1 MLLIRSHYVAEQV
14 SRQSKMWPYS
24 TPKSDTMAYLW
35 PLVGKKSI
43 VLTNGP
49 GAVTM
54 DVELGAQLPEEQQG
68 DFIKSYKEFLLSY
81 REKGG
86 MLKWCE
92 NLFSDR
98 RRKAL
103 AEKVDGFLTNVIRSK
118 FDDMKKTK
126 AVSSRSILALS
137 LSDTDVL
144 TEEIIDGTKDQL
156 KTFMFAGHD
165 TTSILLQWALY
176 ELSRTPRAM
185 KTLRAELQGL
195 FGSDLSPEAIR
206 KALLLKGDEVT
217 QKMTY
222 TSAVIKETLRL
233 YPPAGSAR
241 LCPPGSNFHIQLRD
255 GSSLCADGMV
265 LYNCATLIQRDVEVY
280 GSTKDDFVPERWLG
294 NTDTSMATNDDEK
307 AGIGKAGESEIPA
320 AAWRPFERG
329 PRNCIGQELA
339 NIEARVILAC
349 VVGGYDF
356 EKVGLGEAT
365 LGVDGKPIINE
376 KGQHQSNTQLYNTRQ
391 VTARPVDCMK
401 SSGIISFIISS
412 VFASD
417 ISIPASQLAT
427 FAMRSAVIIAAV
439 AGMAAANPIVA
450 RDTSAQDG
458 IDFDV
463 FDAAPEPTK
472 VGPAVGVASEKATYN
487 VASASAA
494 AAADATQNPVSP
506 DSTLAARDAAAPN
519 NSGCKA
525 TEPAGS
531 GPTTTPD
538 TYEAFMANPVYDNIA
553 NSAPAPDGYSL
564 AFSDLT
570 ASLQNPSY
578 ISLITLKSF
587 DPYLCQQQCD
597 AASFC
602 YAFNLYIERDPFYTT
617 NDTNCQDPK
626 STVNYKCTLYG
637 AKVDNTTA
645 TNDGQWRSK
654 FHVGIKGSN
663 GYNKLA
669 PPPQQD
675 GFSGPIELGGA
686 INAPGN
692 YMGAKYY
699 PGPFNPGQCA
709 SACQATTTYDKKH
722 PRSDG
727 TYDACNFF
735 NAYVLSKN
743 GAPQGTY
750 CSMYTVV
757 WDKKYSTNYGQYR
770 GSDRYTVSQSYGY
783 SLTIQDSGKL

>member
-49 GAVTM
+49 GWKDMRKHFNPGFAPQHLMSLMPVILENTQTFVAKLDRLAMTGEVFELEPLCTNLTFDIIGAVTM

-144 TEEIIDGTKDQL
+144 TQEIIDGTKDQL

-165 TTSILLQWALY
+165 TTSILLQWAIY

-195 FGSDLSPEAIR
+195 FGPDLSPEAIR
-206 KALLLKGDEVT
+206 KALSLKGDEVT
-217 QKMTY
+217 QRMTY

-255 GSSLCADGMV
+255 GSSLCADGMI

-376 KGQHQSNTQLYNTRQ
+376 KGQHRSNTQLYNVSLCLTCRFSLVNNANEPGQTRQ

-401 SSGIISFIISS
+401 VRVKSRDRSS
-412 VFASD
+412 
-417 ISIPASQLAT
+417 
-427 FAMRSAVIIAAV
+427 
-439 AGMAAANPIVA
+439 
-450 RDTSAQDG
+450 
-458 IDFDV
+458 
-463 FDAAPEPTK
+463 
-472 VGPAVGVASEKATYN
+472 
-487 VASASAA
+487 
-494 AAADATQNPVSP
+494 
-506 DSTLAARDAAAPN
+506 
-519 NSGCKA
+519 
-525 TEPAGS
+525 
-531 GPTTTPD
+531 
-538 TYEAFMANPVYDNIA
+538 
-553 NSAPAPDGYSL
+553 
-564 AFSDLT
+564 
-570 ASLQNPSY
+570 
-578 ISLITLKSF
+578 
-587 DPYLCQQQCD
+587 
-597 AASFC
+597 
-602 YAFNLYIERDPFYTT
+602 
-617 NDTNCQDPK
+617 
-626 STVNYKCTLYG
+626 
-637 AKVDNTTA
+637 
-645 TNDGQWRSK
+645 
-654 FHVGIKGSN
+654 
-663 GYNKLA
+663 
-669 PPPQQD
+669 
-675 GFSGPIELGGA
+675 
-686 INAPGN
+686 
-692 YMGAKYY
+692 
-699 PGPFNPGQCA
+699 
-709 SACQATTTYDKKH
+709 
-722 PRSDG
+722 
-727 TYDACNFF
+727 
-735 NAYVLSKN
+735 
-743 GAPQGTY
+743 
-750 CSMYTVV
+750 
-757 WDKKYSTNYGQYR
+757 
-770 GSDRYTVSQSYGY
+770 
-783 SLTIQDSGKL
+783 

>member
-1 MLLIRSHYVAEQV
+1 MLYDLRPISRPMLLIRSHYVAEQV

-49 GAVTM
+49 GWKDMRKHFNPGFAPQHLMSLMPVILENTQTFVAKLDRLAMTGEIFELEPLCTNLTFDIIGAVTM

-98 RRKAL
+98 RRKVL
-103 AEKVDGFLTNVIRSK
+103 AEKVDGFLTDVIRSK
-118 FDDMKKTK
+118 FDDMKKNK

-137 LSDTDVL
+137 LSDTDAL
-144 TEEIIDGTKDQL
+144 TQEIIDGTKDQL

-376 KGQHQSNTQLYNTRQ
+376 KGQHRSNTQLYN
-391 VTARPVDCMK
+391 
-401 SSGIISFIISS
+401 
-412 VFASD
+412 
-417 ISIPASQLAT
+417 L
-427 FAMRSAVIIAAV
+427 
-439 AGMAAANPIVA
+439 
-450 RDTSAQDG
+450 
-458 IDFDV
+458 
-463 FDAAPEPTK
+463 
-472 VGPAVGVASEKATYN
+472 
-487 VASASAA
+487 
-494 AAADATQNPVSP
+494 
-506 DSTLAARDAAAPN
+506 
-519 NSGCKA
+519 
-525 TEPAGS
+525 
-531 GPTTTPD
+531 
-538 TYEAFMANPVYDNIA
+538 
-553 NSAPAPDGYSL
+553 
-564 AFSDLT
+564 
-570 ASLQNPSY
+570 
-578 ISLITLKSF
+578 
-587 DPYLCQQQCD
+587 
-597 AASFC
+597 
-602 YAFNLYIERDPFYTT
+602 
-617 NDTNCQDPK
+617 
-626 STVNYKCTLYG
+626 
-637 AKVDNTTA
+637 
-645 TNDGQWRSK
+645 GQW
-654 FHVGIKGSN
+654 I
-663 GYNKLA
+663 A
-669 PPPQQD
+669 
-675 GFSGPIELGGA
+675 
-686 INAPGN
+686 
-692 YMGAKYY
+692 
-699 PGPFNPGQCA
+699 
-709 SACQATTTYDKKH
+709 
-722 PRSDG
+722 
-727 TYDACNFF
+727 
-735 NAYVLSKN
+735 
-743 GAPQGTY
+743 
-750 CSMYTVV
+750 
-757 WDKKYSTNYGQYR
+757 
-770 GSDRYTVSQSYGY
+770 
-783 SLTIQDSGKL
+783 

>member
-1 MLLIRSHYVAEQV
+1 MFNNLPSIALLALPALLLYLYSAVYYRRFKQFANYPQVKPSLVWGHLKITNEFHQRRDEKGCQIDHALGDMCETMGNPPVMLYDLRPISRPMLLIRSHCVAEQI

-49 GAVTM
+49 GWKDMRKHFNPGFAPQHLMSLMPVILENTQTFVAKLDKLAMTGEVFELEPLCTNLTFDIIGAVTM

-103 AEKVDGFLTNVIRSK
+103 AEKVDGFLTNVIRGK

-144 TEEIIDGTKDQL
+144 TQEIIDGTKDQL

-165 TTSILLQWALY
+165 TTSILLQWAIY

-195 FGSDLSPEAIR
+195 FGPDLSPEAIR
-206 KALLLKGDEVT
+206 KALSLKGDEVT
-217 QKMTY
+217 QRMTY

-255 GSSLCADGMV
+255 GSSLCADGMI

-280 GSTKDDFVPERWLG
+280 GCTKDDFVPERWLG

-376 KGQHQSNTQLYNTRQ
+376 KGQHRSNTQLYNTRQ

-401 SSGIISFIISS
+401 VRVKSRDRSS
-412 VFASD
+412 
-417 ISIPASQLAT
+417 
-427 FAMRSAVIIAAV
+427 
-439 AGMAAANPIVA
+439 
-450 RDTSAQDG
+450 
-458 IDFDV
+458 
-463 FDAAPEPTK
+463 
-472 VGPAVGVASEKATYN
+472 
-487 VASASAA
+487 
-494 AAADATQNPVSP
+494 
-506 DSTLAARDAAAPN
+506 
-519 NSGCKA
+519 
-525 TEPAGS
+525 
-531 GPTTTPD
+531 
-538 TYEAFMANPVYDNIA
+538 
-553 NSAPAPDGYSL
+553 
-564 AFSDLT
+564 
-570 ASLQNPSY
+570 
-578 ISLITLKSF
+578 
-587 DPYLCQQQCD
+587 
-597 AASFC
+597 
-602 YAFNLYIERDPFYTT
+602 
-617 NDTNCQDPK
+617 
-626 STVNYKCTLYG
+626 
-637 AKVDNTTA
+637 
-645 TNDGQWRSK
+645 
-654 FHVGIKGSN
+654 
-663 GYNKLA
+663 
-669 PPPQQD
+669 
-675 GFSGPIELGGA
+675 
-686 INAPGN
+686 
-692 YMGAKYY
+692 
-699 PGPFNPGQCA
+699 
-709 SACQATTTYDKKH
+709 
-722 PRSDG
+722 
-727 TYDACNFF
+727 
-735 NAYVLSKN
+735 
-743 GAPQGTY
+743 
-750 CSMYTVV
+750 
-757 WDKKYSTNYGQYR
+757 
-770 GSDRYTVSQSYGY
+770 
-783 SLTIQDSGKL
+783 

>member
-1 MLLIRSHYVAEQV
+1 MMTYDFPI
-14 SRQSKMWPYS
+14 
-24 TPKSDTMAYLW
+24 
-35 PLVGKKSI
+35 
-43 VLTNGP
+43 

-103 AEKVDGFLTNVIRSK
+103 AEKVDVFLTEVIRSK
-118 FDDMKKTK
+118 FEDMKRNKGL
-126 AVSSRSILALS
+126 SSRSILALS

-165 TTSILLQWALY
+165 TTSILLQWAIY

-195 FGSDLSPEAIR
+195 FGPDLSPEAIR
-206 KALLLKGDEVT
+206 KALSLKGDEVT
-217 QKMTY
+217 QRMTY

-255 GSSLCADGMV
+255 GSSLCADGMI

-376 KGQHQSNTQLYNTRQ
+376 KGQHRSNTQLYNVSLCLTCRFSLVNNANELGQTRQ

-401 SSGIISFIISS
+401 VRVKSRDRSS
-412 VFASD
+412 
-417 ISIPASQLAT
+417 
-427 FAMRSAVIIAAV
+427 
-439 AGMAAANPIVA
+439 
-450 RDTSAQDG
+450 
-458 IDFDV
+458 
-463 FDAAPEPTK
+463 
-472 VGPAVGVASEKATYN
+472 
-487 VASASAA
+487 
-494 AAADATQNPVSP
+494 
-506 DSTLAARDAAAPN
+506 
-519 NSGCKA
+519 
-525 TEPAGS
+525 
-531 GPTTTPD
+531 
-538 TYEAFMANPVYDNIA
+538 
-553 NSAPAPDGYSL
+553 
-564 AFSDLT
+564 
-570 ASLQNPSY
+570 
-578 ISLITLKSF
+578 
-587 DPYLCQQQCD
+587 
-597 AASFC
+597 
-602 YAFNLYIERDPFYTT
+602 
-617 NDTNCQDPK
+617 
-626 STVNYKCTLYG
+626 
-637 AKVDNTTA
+637 
-645 TNDGQWRSK
+645 
-654 FHVGIKGSN
+654 
-663 GYNKLA
+663 
-669 PPPQQD
+669 
-675 GFSGPIELGGA
+675 
-686 INAPGN
+686 
-692 YMGAKYY
+692 
-699 PGPFNPGQCA
+699 
-709 SACQATTTYDKKH
+709 
-722 PRSDG
+722 
-727 TYDACNFF
+727 
-735 NAYVLSKN
+735 
-743 GAPQGTY
+743 
-750 CSMYTVV
+750 
-757 WDKKYSTNYGQYR
+757 
-770 GSDRYTVSQSYGY
+770 
-783 SLTIQDSGKL
+783 